1 MEGIQPNT
9 RKELTA
15 FKDPQDFLNALNEEG
30 QR

>member
-1 MEGIQPNT
+1 MEGIRPNT

-15 FKDPQDFLNALNEEG
+15 FKDPQDFLNTLNEEG